1 MRSDDL
7 PDGLRQLPRSKEEQ
21 LARLTVLYDTIRRG
35 FDVLGWAEGYRGS
48 GEREQLEIRITV
60 AARHF
65 RGAYELLF
73 PGDPTTPAG
82 RPSLA
87 PRSDRPHR
95 SDRGGGRGGRRS
107 GGGGP
112 GQRGRD

>member
-1 MRSDDL
+1 MRSSEM
-7 PDGLRQLPRSKEEQ
+7 PEPLRQLPRTKEEQ

-48 GEREQLEIRITV
+48 GEREQLEIRVTV

-73 PGDPTTPAG
+73 PGGASSTTG
-82 RPSLA
+82 RPGLG
-87 PRSDRPHR
+87 RSDRAHR
-95 SDRGGGRGGRRS
+95 GDKRGGR
-107 GGGGP
+107 
-112 GQRGRD
+112 